1 MWETTNTLHDF
12 ARRVHDEGG
21 FTMKIKVFSSMS
33 EDSLAKKVNEF
44 IDNSKIKVIKIDFTG
59 SIFYLA
65 AMVVYEESE

>member
-1 MWETTNTLHDF
+1 
-12 ARRVHDEGG
+12 
-21 FTMKIKVFSSMS
+21 MKIKVFSSMS

-44 IDNSKIKVIKIDFTG
+44 INNSKIKVIKIDFTG